1 MSWYNSAI
9 LGVRNMVGSPRRRG
23 ATEGRDKLFSAPL
36 WLCGS
41 SVRSAGFSLVILAL
55 SLAGCGWQPLY
66 GKIDDSGGNAGEEL
80 ASVHILPIA
89 DRTGQ
94 NLYNALRDR
103 MNPRGVPA
111 QPQYDLVIRMSER
124 SEQML
129 ILEDQTASRI
139 NLTLYANYTLYQ
151 RGNKTP
157 ILQGQSQITT
167 SYDYLANFYSTVT
180 SEADAHRRGARNL
193 ADDIS
198 NRLAVFLA
206 RQQG

>member
-1 MSWYNSAI
+1 MSWYNSASQ
-9 LGVRNMVGSPRRRG
+9 GAQRMRKAEESPRRHRG
-23 ATEGRDKLFSAPL
+23 TERNSLDPSVPL
-36 WLCGS
+36 CIRGS
-41 SVRSAGFSLVILAL
+41 LLRTAALIAAL
-55 SLAGCGWQPLY
+55 SVAGCGWQPLY
-66 GKIDDSGGNAGEEL
+66 GKIGDSGGNAGEGL

-103 MNPRGVPA
+103 MNPQGVPA
-111 QPQYDLVIRMSER
+111 APQYDLVIRMSER
-124 SEQML
+124 SDQML
-129 ILEDQTASRI
+129 ILQDQTASRI
-139 NLTLYANYTLYQ
+139 NLTLFANYALYQ

-180 SEADAHRRGARNL
+180 SEADAHRRCARNL

-206 RQQG
+206 QPQG

>member
-9 LGVRNMVGSPRRRG
+9 LGVRNMIGLPRTRGDTQRRS
-23 ATEGRDKLFSAPL
+23 KLFSAPL
-36 WLCGS
+36 RLRGAS
-41 SVRSAGFSLVILAL
+41 IRSAGFSAAILAL

-66 GKIDDSGGNAGEEL
+66 GKVGDSGGNAGEEL

-124 SEQML
+124 SVQML

-139 NLTLYANYTLYQ
+139 NLTLFANYALYQ

-167 SYDYLANFYSTVT
+167 SYDLLANFYSSVT
-180 SEADAHRRGARNL
+180 SEADAHRRCAQNL